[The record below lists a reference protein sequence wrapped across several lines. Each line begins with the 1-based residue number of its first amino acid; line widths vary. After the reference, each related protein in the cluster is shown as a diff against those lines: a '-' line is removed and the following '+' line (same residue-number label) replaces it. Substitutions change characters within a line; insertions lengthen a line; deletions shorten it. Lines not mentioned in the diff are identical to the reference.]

1 MAGFYEVLCFQ
12 TFVSTALYIM
22 EINKDRQKR
31 QAKAAGS
38 ELAELG
44 LSLVTCVWQRL
55 RGRQRGGWA
64 SSQWREGGS
73 GCLMELGG
81 CPKSGWGRVL
91 GDCSGGTWVLLV
103 LVLIWEHD

>member
-22 EINKDRQKR
+22 EINKDQQRR

-44 LSLVTCVWQRL
+44 LSLVTCVFRDSEAG
-55 RGRQRGGWA
+55 RGVGGLLP
-64 SSQWREGGS
+64 S
-73 GCLMELGG
+73 GEKGAPG
-81 CPKSGWGRVL
+81 A
-91 GDCSGGTWVLLV
+91 
-103 LVLIWEHD
+103 